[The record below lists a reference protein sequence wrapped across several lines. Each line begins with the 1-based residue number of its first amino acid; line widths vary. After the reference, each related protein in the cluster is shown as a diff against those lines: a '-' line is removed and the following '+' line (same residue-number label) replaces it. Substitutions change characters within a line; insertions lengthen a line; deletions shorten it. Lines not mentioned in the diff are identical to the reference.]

1 MTWNLD
7 IIIVT
12 GFLIVNLIFGIISG
26 RGIRNIQEYSLGN
39 RNFSTATIV
48 ATIAAT
54 WIGGSNFSITI
65 AETYKQGM
73 FFLLCSLA
81 EAVSFGLIAYFY
93 APRMAEFLGK
103 LSIAEAMDTIYKNNY
118 VRIII
123 AIFSTIPGVGRI
135 AMQFLVMQALLN
147 LWLGIPG
154 VYATAISSLIVII
167 YSTFG
172 GIKAVTFT
180 DLIQFF
186 AFGVVIPMTAFLIWK
201 SFDNNDM
208 LISAIGTDPLFNYS
222 SISDSQKQGMS
233 ATLYLSLFL
242 MVPLLDPAIF
252 QRISMAKNTLQVS
265 KSFIIAIF
273 FILLCD
279 ALVHTVIGV
288 LFRADPHIIDL
299 NADNVIQYVVDHYLN
314 YGFKGIFIV
323 GIMAMIMSTADSYI
337 NSSAVLLGYDFPKSI
352 GIKLTEQNQLL
363 LVRVSSLFIGLASL
377 LVSLFTTN
385 LLELL
390 LSVYSF
396 YMPIVTLPFTLAIF
410 GFRSTAKALLISMVA
425 GFVTVVYF
433 ELFSEKYNIISGIP
447 GTLVSFVFFIG
458 SHYILGEKGG
468 WVGIK
473 DKEPLNALRLERKR
487 KVYYFIHSIK
497 NFSLVK
503 CCQNNTP
510 KEERIFVYFGLF
522 CIIVVFSYAYSL
534 SRDIQAEYTFVLNF
548 IYYSVLI
555 LSTIFITYPFWST
568 KYRSERFI
576 SILWNIAVFYNLAFS
591 SSLLVVI
598 GQFNQM
604 HITILMTSL
613 ITLAVLMRWQIAIL
627 MIVGGVVAS
636 IQYYKMHNGI
646 SVLPDYGM
654 QFKITYSLLL
664 LSGILIAFFKPKQQY
679 QELTEES
686 NLFLSDKVGDQKKE
700 LSRLQELKN
709 EFLRNIE
716 HEAHASITGITSM
729 GQVLWEKY
737 DNFTETQRR
746 KATQEI
752 SKSSERL
759 TSLVNNLIDISKLEN
774 INYKLNKTPVNLTN
788 LVYQRLEI
796 CRKLYIEEK
805 DKESL
810 NFDLNIED
818 KLVILCDEYYIART
832 LDNIIINAIQYCK
845 KGTITVTLKSIKN
858 HTVEFSVKDE
868 GIGIPKEELLDIF
881 DPFTVSSNTKT
892 PAGGRGIGLTLCKK
906 VVTAH
911 NGVITATS
919 SKNKGS
925 LFCITLPKK
934 TDLSF

>member
-1 MTWNLD
+1 MTLNLD

-12 GFLIVNLIFGIISG
+12 GFLIINLIFGILSG
-26 RGIRNIQEYSLGN
+26 RGIKNIQEYSLGS

-103 LSIAEAMDTIYKNNY
+103 LSIAEAMDSIYKNNY
-118 VRIII
+118 VRAII
-123 AIFSTIPGVGRI
+123 AIFSTIPGIGRI

-208 LISAIGTDPLFNYS
+208 LISAIGTDPLFNYN

-288 LFRADPHIIDL
+288 LFRADTHIIDL

-377 LVSLFTTN
+377 LVSLFATD

-487 KVYYFIHSIK
+487 KVYSFIHSIK

-534 SRDIQAEYTFVLNF
+534 SRDIQEEYAFILNF
-548 IYYSVLI
+548 IYYSVLT
-555 LSTIFITYPFWST
+555 LSTIFITYPFWSE
-568 KYRSERFI
+568 KYRSEGFI

-627 MIVGGVVAS
+627 MIIGGVVAS
-636 IQYYKMHNGI
+636 IQYYKMHRGI
-646 SVLPDYGM
+646 SVLPDYVDGL

-679 QELTEES
+679 QELTEEN
-686 NLFLSDKVGDQKKE
+686 NLFLSSKVDDQKKE
-700 LSRLQELKN
+700 LSRLHELKN
-709 EFLRNIE
+709 EFLRNLE
-716 HEAHASITGITSM
+716 HEAHTPITGITSM

-737 DNFTETQRR
+737 DKFTEKQRR

-752 SKSSERL
+752 AKSSERL
-759 TSLVNNLIDISKLEN
+759 TSLVNNLIDLSKLEN
-774 INYKLNKTPVNLTN
+774 INYKLNKTAINLTS
-788 LVYQRLEI
+788 LTHKRLEI
-796 CRKLYIEEK
+796 CRKLYVKEK
-805 DKESL
+805 DKENL

-818 KLVILCDEYYIART
+818 KLIISCDEYYIART
-832 LDNIIINAIQYCK
+832 IDNIIINAIQYCK
-845 KGTITVTLKSIKN
+845 KGTIAITLKSIKN
-858 HTVEFSVKDE
+858 HAVEFSVKDE

-881 DPFTVSSNTKT
+881 DPFTVSSKTKT

-925 LFCITLPKK
+925 LFRVTLKN
-934 TDLSF
+934 